1 MAMNQYSPG
10 LEGIISNIT
19 TLSYLDVDRKE
30 ILIRGYDLIQL
41 ADKLSYTDV
50 AHLLVYG
57 EIPNKDEAN
66 TFCNSLRNK
75 SSLPDEVYQTFKL
88 MPKGTMVMDALRS
101 GISFMAGTK
110 MLIR

>member
-57 EIPNKDEAN
+57 EIPNKDPSCDRKARESR
-66 TFCNSLRNK
+66 C
-75 SSLPDEVYQTFKL
+75 FK
-88 MPKGTMVMDALRS
+88 KK
-101 GISFMAGTK
+101 IY
-110 MLIR
+110 

>member
-75 SSLPDEVYQTFKL
+75 CSIFFIW
-88 MPKGTMVMDALRS
+88 R
-101 GISFMAGTK
+101 
-110 MLIR
+110 